1 MTQRDRTTEP
11 GRDLDSPRP
20 LDDPNVRAV
29 LLTGVYGT
37 GKSSVAVE
45 IADILEER
53 SVPYAALDLDWLT
66 WFEAPGHNSHVD
78 QRVMLANLRA
88 VAGNYLGVGV
98 RRFVIAG
105 SVRSLGDLDAIRAT
119 IPARWTVIR
128 LTVPLDEIKRRLA
141 SDVTAGRQDDLREAA
156 AWLAGSV
163 GVGIEDFAVAND
175 RPIRDVARRVLVR
188 LGWV

>member
-1 MTQRDRTTEP
+1 VA
-11 GRDLDSPRP
+11 
-20 LDDPNVRAV
+20 DPDVRAV

-66 WFEAPGHNSHVD
+66 WFDAPGHDSHVD
-78 QRVMLANLRA
+78 QRVMLSNLRA
-88 VAGNYLGVGV
+88 VAGNYLAVGV

-105 SVRSLGDLDAIRAT
+105 SVRSKGDLDEIRAT

-128 LTVPLDEIKRRLA
+128 LTVPLDEIERRLA

-163 GVGIEDFAVAND
+163 GVGIEDFDLPND
-175 RPIRDVARRVLVR
+175 RPIRDVARDVLVR